1 MSLPLGLLALTLTA
15 QAAVSGSAKSSS
27 AKVDTDDKKI
37 KYDASKAVDG
47 SFGLGWGEDE
57 DGYGEGSWLELD
69 LGRTQE
75 ISQVNIWPG
84 NLSQGQK
91 SFREYSRPKK
101 VKVTISGGD
110 GVKEIEAVIL
120 DRIQRYDIELDEPIK
135 ARKVRI
141 EVIEVYEGFVFS
153 DMYIAEV
160 AVNFTSSREQ
170 IQPLIDWLDTPSAQ
184 KAWDAH
190 DAKVEAAFGTYM
202 AADFGDQDSLDFLMS
217 QAGDGAEFIRLKAP
231 KLVDVGYRAAAVK
244 PDELSID
251 ALSKIK
257 DANAIPALEMAQLRS
272 YGKARTELED
282 LVEIFYAYQELIGGP
297 SLNVPYWGETGWSP
311 GQIQSFAEPV
321 PIEVTPEGDLLLAD
335 IGNNR
340 VQRFTYEGRADKE
353 WGGGKADLSKAW
365 FDEGRPWYVTGQA
378 SGDKNGQFMNPLDVE
393 LVPMGEGMGFAV
405 LDASKRVQVYDAEGR
420 AVIGWKVQN
429 SNAQLDPNVGGEGY
443 LAWVPRKKRLYVILG
458 DELIAYNLD
467 AEELGRWE
475 LEDGTPNAVEVGKNN
490 KLYMAY
496 GREVI
501 KYDLDGFRH
510 GVIWDEE
517 QLGEGFEDMDLTL
530 DENKRMWVVTDQ
542 GYAHKF
548 KNERKKEYSV
558 RFSDV
563 SLIRPRIAVQED
575 ILYCVDRDRIIRL
588 DALQAKLD
596 AEEAALEAA
605 EEAAAKA
612 AEE

>member
-1 MSLPLGLLALTLTA
+1 MSLTLGLLALTLTA

-27 AKVDTDDKKI
+27 AKVDTEDKKI
-37 KYDASKAVDG
+37 KYDAKKAVDG
-47 SFGLGWGEDE
+47 SFALGWGEDE
-57 DGYGEGSWLELD
+57 EGYGEGSWLELD

-75 ISQVNIWPG
+75 LSEINIWPG

-110 GVKEIEAVIL
+110 GVKEIEAVML
-120 DRIQRYDIELDEPIK
+120 DRIQRYDIELDEPI
-135 ARKVRI
+135 RGRTVRI

-153 DMYIAEV
+153 DLFIAEV
-160 AVNFTSSREQ
+160 AVNFTSSREK
-170 IQPLIDWLDTPSAQ
+170 IQPLLDWLETPGAQ
-184 KAWDAH
+184 KSWDAH
-190 DAKVEAAFGTYM
+190 DAKVEAAFGVYT
-202 AADFGDQDSLDFLMS
+202 AADFGDQDSLEFLMA

-272 YGKARTELED
+272 YGKARSELAD
-282 LVEIFYAYQELIGGP
+282 LVEIFYAYQDLIGGP
-297 SLNVPYWGETGWSP
+297 NLNVPYWGETGWSP
-311 GQIQSFAEPV
+311 GQIQSFGEPV
-321 PIEVTPEGDLLLAD
+321 PIEVTPDGDLLLAD

-340 VQRFTYEGRADKE
+340 VQRFTYQGRADKE
-353 WGGGKADLSKAW
+353 WGGGKADLSTAW
-365 FDEGRPWYVTGQA
+365 FEKGRPWYVTGQA
-378 SGDKNGQFMNPLDVE
+378 SGERNGEFMNPLDIE
-393 LVPMGEGMGFAV
+393 MVPMDDAVGFAV
-405 LDASKRVQVYDAEGR
+405 LDASKRVQVYDPEGR
-420 AVIGWKVQN
+420 AVIGWRVQN
-429 SNAQLDPNVGGEGY
+429 SGAQLDPNVGGEGY
-443 LAWVPRKKRLYVILG
+443 LAWVPSKKRLYVILG
-458 DELIAYNLD
+458 NELIAYNLQ

-475 LEDGTPNAVEVGKNN
+475 LEDGTPNAVEVGKNI

-510 GVIWDEE
+510 GVIWDED

-596 AEEAALEAA
+596 AEEAALDAA
-605 EEAAAKA
+605 EEAAANA
-612 AEE
+612 VEQ